1 MDYRLI
7 YSKTS
12 REQIR
17 SLHPRLKMTVKRKLD
32 ELKENP
38 FSGKP
43 LEKELSG
50 YYSLRGKRFR
60 VIYKVVQKNKAVQIH
75 YVGHRKDVYEILKES
90 RGKGSSR
97 I

>member
-7 YSKTS
+7 YSRAC

-17 SLHPRLKMTVKRKLD
+17 SLHPRLKMIVKRKVE

-50 YYSLRGKRFR
+50 YYSLRAKRFR
-60 VIYKVVQKNKAVQIH
+60 VIYRIALKKKAVEIH
-75 YVGHRKDVYEILKES
+75 YIGHRKDVYEILKES
-90 RGKGSSR
+90 CR
-97 I
+97 

>member
-1 MDYRLI
+1 MDYCLV

-17 SLHPRLKMTVKRKLD
+17 FLHPRLKMIVKRKVE

-50 YYSLRGKRFR
+50 YYSLRARRFR
-60 VIYKVVQKNKAVQIH
+60 VIYKVVQKSKAVEIH
-75 YVGHRKDVYEILKES
+75 YVGHRKDVYEILKE
-90 RGKGSSR
+90 RMDKG
-97 I
+97 